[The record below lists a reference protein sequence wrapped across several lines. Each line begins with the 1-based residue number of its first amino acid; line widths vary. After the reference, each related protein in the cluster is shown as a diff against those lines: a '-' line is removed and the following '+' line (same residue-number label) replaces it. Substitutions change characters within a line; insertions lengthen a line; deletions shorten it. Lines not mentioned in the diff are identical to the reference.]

1 MGLEDSSLKAYMEL
15 ESSRFTRIKNQR
27 NSGILRNGVMQ
38 VPSSKKLM
46 IVVTLSLESQRVKGR
61 RDPEKAEG
69 AKTRRVSH
77 VHLSPLLLPTPR
89 PPLMLP
95 SHESGLSHCVP

>member
-46 IVVTLSLESQRVKGR
+46 IVVTLSLE
-61 RDPEKAEG
+61 
-69 AKTRRVSH
+69 
-77 VHLSPLLLPTPR
+77 
-89 PPLMLP
+89 
-95 SHESGLSHCVP
+95 